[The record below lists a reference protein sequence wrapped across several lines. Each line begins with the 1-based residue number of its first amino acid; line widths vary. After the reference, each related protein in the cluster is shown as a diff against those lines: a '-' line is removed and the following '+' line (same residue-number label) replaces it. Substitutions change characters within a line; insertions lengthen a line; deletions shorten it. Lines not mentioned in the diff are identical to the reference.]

1 MTFGALTASW
11 GSHLFT
17 AASTLDGFTG
27 ANPTPVTL
35 KPGWGCDSRRITTWG
50 NPPRWVPA
58 CVPDYS
64 LPAAQYPYGGAFK
77 PTPAP
82 YAPTVF
88 DELDAKG
95 LPWRIYGAG
104 VPGGGPDTTA
114 GGYIW
119 SVCPTFAECLYT
131 SQVKNLVPT
140 AQFFTNAAAGTL
152 PAYSVIA
159 PGAGYASDAEHNKQS
174 MAKGDNFLGQV
185 ASAMENSPDWGS
197 TIMIITYD
205 DFGGFYANPSPAP
218 GTGPDGTRQGFRLP
232 VVIVSPFAR
241 PGYVD
246 TTRASQAS
254 ITALV
259 EHTFGLA
266 PLGLND
272 QNAYAYGN
280 ALCLPP
286 SCTQAHARPVKM
298 IRRPLPASSRHL
310 GNAGTYA
317 DS

>member
-1 MTFGALTASW
+1 
-11 GSHLFT
+11 
-17 AASTLDGFTG
+17 
-27 ANPTPVTL
+27 V
-35 KPGWGCDSRRITTWG
+35 
-50 NPPRWVPA
+50 
-58 CVPDYS
+58 
-64 LPAAQYPYGGAFK
+64 
-77 PTPAP
+77 
-82 YAPTVF
+82 PTVF
-88 DELDAKG
+88 DELHAKG

-140 AQFFTNAAAGTL
+140 AQFFTDAAAGNL

-298 IRRPLPASSRHL
+298 IRRPLPASARHL